1 MKSKWRGIVI
11 FALCLFGITFC
22 KSVKAEAR
30 MGVSAGHD
38 YTAVIKD
45 DGSLWM
51 CGDNNRGK
59 LGDGTDT
66 ARVDFVNVMQNVK
79 QVSAGWGHTAVIK
92 NDGSLWTFGRGFEGQ
107 LGNGEIDYTYSK
119 IPIKIMDNVAYVSA
133 GDDYTAI
140 IKTDG
145 SLWMCGDNAE
155 GQLGNG
161 TNDSHSI
168 PVKIMDNVTQVSAG
182 SNHTV
187 ILKTDGTVWTCG
199 DNVDG
204 QIGNG
209 GEYGYGP
216 NVPVK
221 IMNNVAQ
228 VSAGSNHT
236 VILKNDKSVWACGGN
251 EYGQLGNGS
260 IESYSIPVQVLAAP
274 KLPEKRT
281 QQIFAS
287 SRSVSRKA
295 KTFYIGA
302 STNGN
307 GSLSYSSSN
316 NKVVKVNSFGRA
328 SVVNYGKAVITI
340 RAAETGSYKAA
351 AKSITIQVVPA
362 KMTLKSVKSPSKKTV
377 VAKWKKDKSVTGYE
391 INVNTRKNFKKK
403 SIGRKFKKNKTQTRE
418 WGWNSRTYYF
428 RIRAYKKIGKTKLY
442 GPWSNVKKVKVK

>member
-30 MGVSAGHD
+30 MSVSAGNE
-38 YTAVIKD
+38 YTAVVKE

-51 CGDNNRGK
+51 CGYNWYGQ

-66 ARVDFVNVMQNVK
+66 ARLHLVNVMKNVK

-92 NDGSLWTFGRGFEGQ
+92 NDGSLWTFGSDSDGQ
-107 LGNGEIDYTYSK
+107 LGNGEEGYSET
-119 IPIKIMDNVAYVSA
+119 PIKIMDNVAYVSA
-133 GDDYTAI
+133 GSSHTAI
-140 IKTDG
+140 VKTDG
-145 SLWMCGDNAE
+145 SLWMCGDNGS

-161 TNDSHSI
+161 TNDEQRI
-168 PVKIMDNVTQVSAG
+168 PVKIMDNVTQVSVG
-182 SNHTV
+182 SDHTV
-187 ILKTDGTVWTCG
+187 ILKMDGSVWTCG
-199 DNVDG
+199 DNGDG

-209 GEYGYGP
+209 GEYGTGP

-221 IMNNVAQ
+221 IMDNVAQ

-251 EYGQLGNGS
+251 AYGQLGNGS

-362 KMTLKSVKSPSKKTV
+362 KMTLKSVKSPSKKTI

-391 INVNTRKNFKKK
+391 INVNKRKNFKKK

>member
-1 MKSKWRGIVI
+1 MKIIWSGIVI

-22 KSVKAEAR
+22 KSVEAEAR
-30 MGVSAGHD
+30 MSVSAGHE
-38 YTAVIKD
+38 YTAVIKE

-51 CGDNNRGK
+51 CGYNWYGQ
-59 LGDGTDT
+59 LGDGTDSP
-66 ARVDFVNVMQNVK
+66 RVDFVNVMKNVK
-79 QVSAGWGHTAVIK
+79 QVSAGSSHTAVIK
-92 NDGSLWTFGRGFEGQ
+92 NDGSLWTFGSDSDGE
-107 LGNGEIDYTYSK
+107 LGNGEEGDSET
-119 IPIKIMDNVAYVSA
+119 PIKIMDNVAYVSA
-133 GDDYTAI
+133 GSSYTAI
-140 IKTDG
+140 VKTDG
-145 SLWMCGDNAE
+145 SLWMCGDNGS

-161 TNDSHSI
+161 TNDEQRI
-168 PVKIMDNVTQVSAG
+168 PVKIMDNVAQVSAG
-182 SNHTV
+182 SSHTV

-260 IESYSIPVQVLAAP
+260 IENYSIPVQVLAAP

-362 KMTLKSVKSPSKKTV
+362 KMTLKSVKSPSKKTI

-391 INVNTRKNFKKK
+391 INVNKRKNFKKK

-428 RIRAYKKIGKTKLY
+428 RIRAYKKIGKMKLY
-442 GPWSNVKKVKVK
+442 GPWSKVKKVKVK

>member
-1 MKSKWRGIVI
+1 
-11 FALCLFGITFC
+11 
-22 KSVKAEAR
+22 
-30 MGVSAGHD
+30 
-38 YTAVIKD
+38 
-45 DGSLWM
+45 M
-51 CGDNNRGK
+51 CGDN
-59 LGDGTDT
+59 
-66 ARVDFVNVMQNVK
+66 
-79 QVSAGWGHTAVIK
+79 
-92 NDGSLWTFGRGFEGQ
+92 GS
-107 LGNGEIDYTYSK
+107 
-119 IPIKIMDNVAYVSA
+119 
-133 GDDYTAI
+133 
-140 IKTDG
+140 
-145 SLWMCGDNAE
+145 

-161 TNDSHSI
+161 TNDEQRI
-168 PVKIMDNVTQVSAG
+168 PVKIMDNVAQVSAG
-182 SNHTV
+182 SSHTV

-260 IESYSIPVQVLAAP
+260 IENYSIPVQVLAAP

-362 KMTLKSVKSPSKKTV
+362 KMTLKSVKSPSKKTI

-391 INVNTRKNFKKK
+391 INVNKRKNFKKK

-428 RIRAYKKIGKTKLY
+428 RIRAYKKIGKMKLY
-442 GPWSNVKKVKVK
+442 GPWSKVKKVKVK